1 LKNEPW
7 NQRFSGNPPLKHQW
21 EASL

>member
-7 NQRFSGNPPLKHQW
+7 NQRFSGNPP
-21 EASL
+21 